1 MTSIGIF
8 GAGGRMGRAIAA
20 AAMDAGLSI
29 AGGTD
34 RTTDGEITPG
44 VAMSDD
50 PLALADP
57 LHAH

>member
-20 AAMDAGLSI
+20 VAMEAGLPI

-34 RTTDGEITPG
+34 RTPEGEIAPSI
-44 VAMSDD
+44 AISAD
-50 PLALADP
+50 PLALA
-57 LHAH
+57 